1 MQLDIF
7 LFFCGHYLN
16 KQNCSKTEVQSVS
29 KRWAQF
35 QSSCDFKLVPS
46 FWKALYKCSTLVPI
60 FSSYIFKE
68 VSLLARNLES
78 NSLPLTTSS
87 HSFWLRHYY
96 VHKYIGTKTYV
107 CTRILPTPFFTAS
120 LKEHLTHISVELLNP
135 PVLRCLE
142 FKQNRL
148 ASAYRFEEHLSKYKS
163 ELCPHLCLIRKSR

>member
-1 MQLDIF
+1 MVIIWTSKIAPKLKYRVFQKDGLNFKAVVTSNWF
-7 LFFCGHYLN
+7 LLF
-16 KQNCSKTEVQSVS
+16 E
-29 KRWAQF
+29 
-35 QSSCDFKLVPS
+35 
-46 FWKALYKCSTLVPI
+46 KCSTLVAV

-87 HSFWLRHYY
+87 HSFWLRHCY